1 MMVKVSRQKG
11 GGMRYRRNVGLAYA
25 FSLSLSLS
33 FTHGIWM
40 IFLASQGF
48 SLVQLGLLEAIFH
61 VTSFLMEVPTGS
73 VADIWGRKASRI
85 AGRLCYA
92 LSLIFMFHSTTFLL
106 QVVAFI
112 LSALGY
118 NLESGAGDAL
128 LYDSL
133 LLDGEEGR
141 YIKVK
146 GNDELI
152 NQIGSILSFLL
163 GGYLA
168 SLDFGIAFYATAGSA
183 LAGFCI
189 ALFFIEPE
197 LEKGE
202 KRKKTSVFNSV
213 LISLK
218 SQILDSGKVF
228 KKKPRIGFFIL
239 FSESLFAFMVCLFFY
254 LQNHWTN
261 LGFSPATIG
270 VVFSLHAAIAA
281 IFSVKAH
288 AIEKRIGQRGLL
300 VGCPLMLLVT
310 LWGVALTPYSMVF
323 YVLCASIEGLLIPTI
338 STYLNQL
345 IPSKFRATILSF
357 QSMAYSL
364 FMIAIF
370 PLVGF
375 VGNVASLNHAFV
387 LLSALATLLVI
398 PYLVMLSKQKR

>member
-1 MMVKVSRQKG
+1 
-11 GGMRYRRNVGLAYA
+11 MRYTRNIGLAYA
-25 FSLSLSLS
+25 FSFSLSLS

-40 IFLASQGF
+40 IYLAGKGF
-48 SLVQLGLLEAIFH
+48 SLMQLGLLEAIFH
-61 VTSFLMEVPTGS
+61 ITSFLMEVPTGS

-85 AGRLCYA
+85 AGRVSYA
-92 LSLIFMFHSTTFLL
+92 LSLVFMVYGSTFLL
-106 QVVAFI
+106 QVLAFV

-133 LLDGEEGR
+133 LLDGQQDR

-152 NQIGSILSFLL
+152 NQIGSILSFLV

-168 SLDFGIAFYATAGSA
+168 SLNFALAFYATIGSA
-183 LAGFCI
+183 VMGLCI
-189 ALFFIEPE
+189 ALFFREPE
-197 LEKGE
+197 LEKQEG
-202 KRKKTSVFNSV
+202 RARTSVWASV
-213 LISLK
+213 LFSLK

-228 KKKPRIGFFIL
+228 KKTPRIGFFIL

-261 LGFSPATIG
+261 LGYDPASIG
-270 VVFSLHAAIAA
+270 IVFSIHAAVAA
-281 IFSVKAH
+281 FFSVKAH
-288 AIEKRIGQRGLL
+288 AIEKRIGQKGLL
-300 VGCPLMLLVT
+300 VCCPLMLLVT
-310 LWGVALTPYSMVF
+310 LWGVALTPYSMAF
-323 YVLCASIEGLLIPTI
+323 YVLSASIEGLLIPTI

-370 PLVGF
+370 PLVGL
-375 VGNVASLNHAFV
+375 VGNLVSLRVAFA
-387 LLSALATLLVI
+387 LLASLATLLVI

>member
-1 MMVKVSRQKG
+1 
-11 GGMRYRRNVGLAYA
+11 MRYTRNIGLAYA
-25 FSLSLSLS
+25 FSFSLSLS

-40 IFLASQGF
+40 IYLAGKGF
-48 SLVQLGLLEAIFH
+48 SLMQLGLLEAIFH
-61 VTSFLMEVPTGS
+61 ITSFLMEVPTGS

-85 AGRLCYA
+85 AGRVSYA
-92 LSLIFMFHSTTFLL
+92 LSLVFMLYSSTFLL
-106 QVVAFI
+106 QVLAFV

-133 LLDGEEGR
+133 LLDGQQDR

-152 NQIGSILSFLL
+152 NQIGSILSFLV

-168 SLDFGIAFYATAGSA
+168 SLNFALAFYATIGSA
-183 LAGFCI
+183 VIGLCI
-189 ALFFIEPE
+189 ALFFREPE
-197 LEKGE
+197 LEKQE
-202 KRKKTSVFNSV
+202 SRVKTSVWASV
-213 LISLK
+213 LFSLK

-228 KKKPRIGFFIL
+228 KKTPRIGFFIL

-261 LGFSPATIG
+261 LGYDPASIG
-270 VVFSLHAAIAA
+270 IVFSIHAGVAA
-281 IFSVKAH
+281 FFSVKAH
-288 AIEKRIGQRGLL
+288 TIEKRIGQKGLL
-300 VGCPLMLLVT
+300 VCCPLMLLVT
-310 LWGVALTPYSMVF
+310 LWGVALTPYSMAF
-323 YVLCASIEGLLIPTI
+323 YVLSASIEGLLIPTI

-370 PLVGF
+370 PLVGL
-375 VGNVASLNHAFV
+375 VGNLVSLRVAFA
-387 LLSALATLLVI
+387 LLASLATLLVI

>member
-1 MMVKVSRQKG
+1 
-11 GGMRYRRNVGLAYA
+11 MRYRRNIGLAYA
-25 FSLSLSLS
+25 FSFCLSLS

-40 IFLASQGF
+40 IYLAEKGF

-61 VTSFLMEVPTGS
+61 ITSFLMEVPTGS

-92 LSLIFMFHSTTFLL
+92 LSLVCMFHGSTFLL
-106 QVVAFI
+106 QVGAFV

-133 LLDGEEGR
+133 LLDEQQSR

-152 NQIGSILSFLL
+152 NQIGSICSFLL

-168 SLDFGIAFYATAGSA
+168 SLHFGIAFYATVATGV
-183 LAGFCI
+183 AGFCI

-197 LEKGE
+197 FDSEK
-202 KRKKTSVFNSV
+202 KREKTSVFKSV
-213 LISLK
+213 LFSLK

-228 KKKPRIGFFIL
+228 RKTPRIGFLIV

-254 LQNHWTN
+254 LQNHWTDQ
-261 LGFSPATIG
+261 GFSPAAIG
-270 VVFSLHAAIAA
+270 IVFSLRAAIAA
-281 IFSVKAH
+281 VFSVKAH
-288 AIEKRIGQRGLL
+288 AIEQRMGQRGLL

-310 LWGVALTPYSMVF
+310 LWGVALTPYSMAF
-323 YVLCASIEGLLIPTI
+323 YVLSASIEGLLIPTI

-370 PLVGF
+370 PLVGL
-375 VGNVASLNHAFV
+375 VGNRFSLNLAFT
-387 LLSALATLLVI
+387 LLSSLATLLVLV
-398 PYLVMLSKQKR
+398 YLVVLHKQKR

>member
-1 MMVKVSRQKG
+1 
-11 GGMRYRRNVGLAYA
+11 
-25 FSLSLSLS
+25 
-33 FTHGIWM
+33 
-40 IFLASQGF
+40 
-48 SLVQLGLLEAIFH
+48 VQLGLLEAIFH

-168 SLDFGIAFYATAGSA
+168 SLDFGLAFYATAGSA

-197 LEKGE
+197 LEKEE
-202 KRKKTSVFNSV
+202 KRKKTSVFNNV

-281 IFSVKAH
+281 FFLKAH

-370 PLVGF
+370 PLVGL

>member
-1 MMVKVSRQKG
+1 
-11 GGMRYRRNVGLAYA
+11 MRYTRNIGLAYA
-25 FSLSLSLS
+25 FSFSLSLS
-33 FTHGIWM
+33 FTHGLWM
-40 IFLASQGF
+40 IYLADKGF
-48 SLVQLGLLEAIFH
+48 SLMQLGLLEAIFH
-61 VTSFLMEVPTGS
+61 STSFLMEVPTGS

-85 AGRLCYA
+85 AGRVSYA
-92 LSLIFMFHSTTFLL
+92 LSLVFMLYGSTFLL
-106 QVVAFI
+106 QVLAFV

-133 LLDGEEGR
+133 LLDGQQDR

-152 NQIGSILSFLL
+152 NQIGSILSFLV

-168 SLDFGIAFYATAGSA
+168 SLNFALAFYATIGSA
-183 LAGFCI
+183 VIGLCI
-189 ALFFIEPE
+189 ALFFREPE
-197 LEKGE
+197 LEKQE
-202 KRKKTSVFNSV
+202 SRVKTSVWASV
-213 LISLK
+213 LFSLK

-228 KKKPRIGFFIL
+228 KKTPRIGFFIL

-254 LQNHWTN
+254 LQNHWTH
-261 LGFSPATIG
+261 LGYDPASIG
-270 VVFSLHAAIAA
+270 IVFSIHAGVAA
-281 IFSVKAH
+281 FFSVKAH
-288 AIEKRIGQRGLL
+288 AIEKQIGQKGLL
-300 VGCPLMLLVT
+300 VCCPLMLLVT
-310 LWGVALTPYSMVF
+310 LWGVALTPYSMAF
-323 YVLCASIEGLLIPTI
+323 YVLSASIEGLLIPTI

-370 PLVGF
+370 PLVGL
-375 VGNVASLNHAFV
+375 VGNLVSLRVAFA
-387 LLSALATLLVI
+387 LLACLATLLVI

>member
-1 MMVKVSRQKG
+1 
-11 GGMRYRRNVGLAYA
+11 
-25 FSLSLSLS
+25 
-33 FTHGIWM
+33 
-40 IFLASQGF
+40 
-48 SLVQLGLLEAIFH
+48 
-61 VTSFLMEVPTGS
+61 
-73 VADIWGRKASRI
+73 
-85 AGRLCYA
+85 
-92 LSLIFMFHSTTFLL
+92 MFHGTTFLL

-112 LSALGY
+112 ISALGY
-118 NLESGAGDAL
+118 NLESGSGDAL

-133 LLDGEEGR
+133 LLDGDEGR

-168 SLDFGIAFYATAGSA
+168 SLNFGIAFYATVGSA
-183 LAGFCI
+183 VLGFFI

-197 LEKGE
+197 LEKE
-202 KRKKTSVFNSV
+202 EIQRKMSLPGSV
-213 LISLK
+213 LFSLK

-228 KKKPRIGFFIL
+228 RKTPRIGFFIL

-261 LGFSPATIG
+261 LGYSPAIIG
-270 VVFSLHAAIAA
+270 MVFSLHAAIAA

-288 AIEKRIGQRGLL
+288 AIEKMIGQRGLL
-300 VGCPLMLLVT
+300 VCCPLMLLLT

-323 YVLCASIEGLLIPTI
+323 YTLSASIEGLLIPTI

-345 IPSKFRATILSF
+345 IPSRFRATILSF

-370 PLVGF
+370 PLVGLI
-375 VGNVASLNHAFV
+375 GNLASLNHAFT
-387 LLSALATLLVI
+387 LLSSIATMLVI

>member
-1 MMVKVSRQKG
+1 MKYK
-11 GGMRYRRNVGLAYA
+11 RNIGLVYA
-25 FSLSLSLS
+25 FSFSLSLS

-40 IFLASQGF
+40 IYLAGKGF
-48 SLVQLGLLEAIFH
+48 SLVHLGLLEAIFH

-85 AGRLCYA
+85 AGRLCYG
-92 LSLIFMFHSTTFLL
+92 LSLIFMFHGTTFLL
-106 QVVAFI
+106 QVVAFM

-133 LLDGEEGR
+133 LLDGDEGR

-168 SLDFGIAFYATAGSA
+168 SLNFGIAFYATVGSA
-183 LAGFCI
+183 VLGFFI

-197 LEKGE
+197 LEKAE
-202 KRKKTSVFNSV
+202 IQRKMSLPGSV
-213 LISLK
+213 LFSLK

-228 KKKPRIGFFIL
+228 RKTPRIGFFIL
-239 FSESLFAFMVCLFFY
+239 FSESLFAFMVCQFFY

-261 LGFSPATIG
+261 LGYSPAIIG
-270 VVFSLHAAIAA
+270 MVFSLHAAIAA
-281 IFSVKAH
+281 VFSVKAH
-288 AIEKRIGQRGLL
+288 AIEKIIGQRGLL
-300 VGCPLMLLVT
+300 VCCPLMLLLT

-323 YVLCASIEGLLIPTI
+323 YTLSASIEGLLIPTI

-345 IPSKFRATILSF
+345 IPSRFRATILSF

-370 PLVGF
+370 PLVGLI
-375 VGNVASLNHAFV
+375 GNLASLNHAFT
-387 LLSALATLLVI
+387 LLSSIATMLVI